1 MNVIYIHGEDEQYA
15 NFVLDDSVLTID
27 GLQYNLVSLQKDEQ
41 SIINV
46 IEDDMFIANII
57 IPPAKYEEI
66 ETSELDDEERP
77 IYKKIKNPLDL
88 ESVTLN
94 LWKKEIKI
102 KNESEKI

>member
-1 MNVIYIHGEDEQYA
+1 
-15 NFVLDDSVLTID
+15 
-27 GLQYNLVSLQKDEQ
+27 
-41 SIINV
+41 
-46 IEDDMFIANII
+46 MFIANII

-66 ETSELDDEERP
+66 ETSEMDDEERP

>member
-15 NFVLDDSVLTID
+15 NFVLDGSVLTID
-27 GLQYNLVSLQKDEQ
+27 SLQYNLVSLQKDEQ

-66 ETSELDDEERP
+66 ETSELDNEKRP

-94 LWKKEIKI
+94 LWKKEIEI
-102 KNESEKI
+102 KKESEEL